1 MFATNLYEV
10 SPSEGIVLIVAWHN
24 NLESHSTRNSN
35 LSLFR
40 SQMPTARKQ
49 HSCKTIAFQSC
60 FIMLLYGRTLCS
72 KTCICCAQMLFYKQ
86 PLIMLS
92 EMLLT
97 WQQSE
102 CEGHANY
109 VKECNSFFSCD
120 CHASSPF
127 LCIQTLFFVR
137 SC

>member
-1 MFATNLYEV
+1 MFTTNLRKV
-10 SPSEGIVLIVAWHN
+10 SPSERTVLIVARHN
-24 NLESHSTRNSN
+24 KSEMYATRNSN
-35 LSLFR
+35 LSSFQ
-40 SQMPTARKQ
+40 SQMPSARKQ

-60 FIMLLYGRTLCS
+60 FIMLLYGRTPCS
-72 KTCICCAQMLFYKQ
+72 KTYTCWSQMLFYNQ

-97 WQQSE
+97 WQRSE

-120 CHASSPF
+120 CHASSLF
-127 LCIQTLFFVR
+127 LCIRTIFYIR